1 MNNSS
6 LDKTIESVIET
17 SAMAGG
23 AVQGAPVQTDEEER
37 ELSEE
42 EQKIEE
48 MLRKYIREK
57 IESVLQRQEA
67 KRINEEKKLRTVIR
81 QLIKEADISDMH
93 PNRSTGI
100 NTLEDLL
107 KKIVPTLRT
116 DYKRLTTDKAQRDSF
131 RAHMLKAIKDSLL
144 PAIVNKQPSGED
156 SMVLQ
161 TPEDTEELETDL
173 DLSEELSMLDE
184 LEVDIE
190 DDSPA
195 DPDKMIPVEDD
206 DQPSEEE
213 AFGIEGQDETGRNMA
228 FATNKKIQQYI
239 LDAFDSLANEND
251 KDVFLR
257 YLITNVKLY
266 FNKFE
271 DELQVTVEEPTTPE
285 YEQAMQNSGNI

>member
-6 LDKTIESVIET
+6 LDKAIESVIET
-17 SAMAGG
+17 SAIAGG
-23 AVQGAPVQTDEEER
+23 AVQGAPVQTDEEEQ

-48 MLRKYIREK
+48 MLRRHIREK
-57 IESVLQRQEA
+57 IKSALQEH
-67 KRINEEKKLRTVIR
+67 KRKQINEEKKLRTIIR
-81 QLIKEADISDMH
+81 QLITEADVSDMH

-144 PAIVNKQPSGED
+144 PAIVNKQPSGD
-156 SMVLQ
+156 SMMLQ
-161 TPEDTEELETDL
+161 TPEDTGELESDL
-173 DLSEELSMLDE
+173 EISEELSMLDE

-190 DDSPA
+190 DDSVA
-195 DPDKMIPVEDD
+195 DPNKMIPVEDD

-285 YEQAMQNSGNI
+285 YEQAMQNSGNV